1 MEDLGLRAL
10 RVVSAVGAHRSFRA
24 AARELDMSP
33 SSVSHMIASLEK
45 RLGIRLL
52 ARSTRSVSLTEAGE
66 SFLARVRPALA
77 EITEAIEGVH
87 DRRDRPAGLIRLN
100 ASSWGADRLLP
111 IVTGFMAQYPEIRI
125 DLVTDG
131 RLIDIIAEGF
141 DAGLRL
147 ASMAPQDMIALP
159 LGIDEALVIIG
170 APAYLDAHGIPQ
182 TPGDLLVHECI
193 RARLPS
199 GIIMSWDFGKG
210 GRVPAVE
217 VSGRLIVGT
226 TDLAAKAA
234 AAGAGLAYVER
245 REAEPFLADGRAIQ
259 VLGDWTPPFE
269 GEALYYPRQRHP
281 SAAFRAFIDYV
292 KKWKVTRQAGSPPEG
307 GTSGG
312 LPAAITG

>member
-10 RVVSAVGAHRSFRA
+10 TVVSAVAAHRSFRA

-33 SSVSHMIASLEK
+33 SSVSHLIANLEK

-52 ARSTRSVSLTEAGE
+52 TRNTRSVSLTEAGE
-66 SFLARVRPALA
+66 AFLARVRPALA

-87 DRRDRPAGLIRLN
+87 ELRDRPAGLIRLN
-100 ASSWGADRLLP
+100 ASTWGADRLLP
-111 IVTGFMAQYPEIRI
+111 IIAGFMADYPDVRI
-125 DLVTDG
+125 DLVTEG

-147 ASMAPQDMIALP
+147 GTIAPQDMIALP
-159 LGIDEALVIIG
+159 LGIEEALVVVG
-170 APAYLDAHGIPQ
+170 APAYLNARGVPQ
-182 TPGDLLVHECI
+182 TPGDLLPHECI

-199 GIIMSWDFGKG
+199 GTIMAWEFGKG
-210 GRVPAVE
+210 SRVPE
-217 VSGRLIVGT
+217 VDVAGRLILGT

-234 AAGAGLAYVER
+234 ATGLGLAYVER
-245 REAEPFLADGRAIQ
+245 REAEPYLADGRLVQ
-259 VLGDWTPPFE
+259 VLVDWTPPFE

-292 KKWKVTRQAGSPPEG
+292 KAWKAARQAAASREMKPGQ
-307 GTSGG
+307 
-312 LPAAITG
+312 LPSLVAD

>member
-10 RVVSAVGAHRSFRA
+10 TVVSAVAAHRSFRA
-24 AARELDMSP
+24 AARELEMSP
-33 SSVSHMIASLEK
+33 SSVSHLIANLEK

-66 SFLARVRPALA
+66 AFLARVRPALA

-87 DRRDRPAGLIRLN
+87 ELRDRPAGLIRLN
-100 ASSWGADRLLP
+100 ASTWGADRLLP
-111 IVTGFMAQYPEIRI
+111 IIAGFMADYPDVRV
-125 DLVTDG
+125 DLVTEG

-147 ASMAPQDMIALP
+147 GTIAPQDMIALP
-159 LGIDEALVIIG
+159 LGIEEALVVVG
-170 APAYLDAHGIPQ
+170 APAYLDARGVPQ
-182 TPGDLLVHECI
+182 TPGDLLAHECI

-199 GIIMSWDFGKG
+199 GTIMAWEFGKG
-210 GRVPAVE
+210 SRVPE
-217 VSGRLIVGT
+217 VDVAGRLILGT

-234 AAGAGLAYVER
+234 AAGLGLAYVER
-245 REAEPFLADGRAIQ
+245 REAEPFLADGRLVQ
-259 VLGDWTPPFE
+259 LLVDWTPPFE

-292 KKWKVTRQAGSPPEG
+292 KAWKAARQA
-307 GTSGG
+307 
-312 LPAAITG
+312 AASRGIKP